1 MTVFV
6 QMTAR
11 LFCFRKAG
19 SGHDPQWRQLKL
31 AARGSKHVN
40 VITLGKLPIVNSRHL
55 SATIGSPATVQNE
68 NSALRRRTLYFTLR
82 LFWAPATSHI
92 NSLPRISN
100 VRNRLR
106 KAGSKQSLL
115 LTSGLLSPVP
125 SQARWRPVLPFFFL
139 FSGPWARR
147 NEKNFGRYSSHC
159 RYFDLLIL
167 KLANAA
173 LGFLVPNWSTGYFWG
188 ANR

>member
-1 MTVFV
+1 
-6 QMTAR
+6 MTAR

-125 SQARWRPVLPFFFL
+125 SQARWRPVLPFFFYFPDRGREEMRKTL
-139 FSGPWARR
+139 VGIPRTVDILTYWFWNLQMLPWASLSQTGVLAT
-147 NEKNFGRYSSHC
+147 FGGPTVNPLC
-159 RYFDLLIL
+159 
-167 KLANAA
+167 
-173 LGFLVPNWSTGYFWG
+173 
-188 ANR
+188 